1 MEMGDRVY
9 AAERIMKKRLRKG
22 RVEYFVKWKGWSQK
36 HSTWE
41 PEENILDG
49 RLIEIFEQGWNP
61 YCNRYR
67 SKDKDSQSHKRGP
80 KKKERLQDHAPVSIG
95 ILEDDASSSSTPIT
109 ERRSRLDAVSA
120 DEEEEEDFED
130 GATSSNRDAS
140 PADSSKAKDGH
151 HGSMK
156 RKAEVLSMESGKIG
170 VTITTN
176 HSHKR
181 LMTSPRSQAYEE
193 SFIKSLQLTPVN
205 RRPSTEVSTQAG
217 QSDNKS
223 TEIGGDTSKS
233 SQSCEA
239 VAPASSASKV
249 SSSQLAIDTSGQRMK
264 NGELATAPGSPHLPP
279 GRAEAPRSPASAEY
293 WLSRAPMAEEIVI
306 TDVTVNLMTVTIR
319 ECKKK
324 DGFFKTKEEEA
335 KIAN

>member
-22 RVEYFVKWKGWSQK
+22 GVEYFVKWKGWSQK

-49 RLIEIFEQGWNP
+49 RLIEIFEQG
-61 YCNRYR
+61 

-176 HSHKR
+176 HSHKVPR
-181 LMTSPRSQAYEE
+181 FMTSPRSPSFADT
-193 SFIKSLQLTPVN
+193 FIKSLHLTPVN